1 MKKGKKIIKQIGR
14 MTGKRL
20 FTVHYTLLGR
30 LVYHL
35 CKLETKQLKNMVDNV
50 VNLSKVKRKT
60 KVKTKTKRKKLK
72 GKAKTKFLARMNKGR
87 KEKGLKPIRS
97 KK

>member
-1 MKKGKKIIKQIGR
+1 MKKGKKLVKQIGR

-30 LVYHL
+30 IVYHL

-60 KVKTKTKRKKLK
+60 KGKTKGKKLK
-72 GKAKTKFLARMNKGR
+72 GKAKEKFLARMNKGR

>member
-72 GKAKTKFLARMNKGR
+72 GKAKAKFLARMNKGR